1 MQKRKVVKNKMGQ
14 KAHPKGLRLGVLYNW
29 SSRWFFSDKN
39 RFRQSLIADIRL
51 RDYLMK
57 KLAYTAVTQVEI
69 ERDIK
74 RITVIIYSV
83 KPGMI
88 IGRGGKGLEELKKTI
103 INIFNINPKRTKETK
118 IDLKIE
124 PVKKPYLNAYYVAT
138 NIAEKL
144 VRNFPHRAV
153 IHNTMNRVMEA
164 GAKGVK
170 IQLGGRIGG
179 AEISRREKYF
189 QGSIPTSTIRESID
203 FTSYPAL
210 TRSGYVGVKVWIC
223 R

>member
-1 MQKRKVVKNKMGQ
+1 MGQ
-14 KAHPKGLRLGVLYNW
+14 KVHPKGLRLGILFSWN
-29 SSRWFFSDKN
+29 SRWFFSDKN
-39 RFRQSLIADIRL
+39 RFRSALISDIRL

-57 KLAYTAVTQVEI
+57 KLAYAAVTQVDI

-103 INIFNINPKRTKETK
+103 LKILNLNLKKTKEIKTD
-118 IDLKIE
+118 IRIE

-138 NIAEKL
+138 NIAEKV

-153 IHNTMNRVMEA
+153 IHNMMDRVMEA

-189 QGSIPTSTIRESID
+189 QGSIPTSTIREDID
-203 FTSYPAL
+203 FASYPAL